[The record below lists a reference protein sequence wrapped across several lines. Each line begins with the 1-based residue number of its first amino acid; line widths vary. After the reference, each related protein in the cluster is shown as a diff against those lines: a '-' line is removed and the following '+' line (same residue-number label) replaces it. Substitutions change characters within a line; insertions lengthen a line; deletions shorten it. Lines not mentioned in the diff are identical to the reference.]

1 MGFNQQLNRTFH
13 ELRVQYSTTPI
24 SHTTNYPTQGVTKSW
39 RNMAANKGTDYRA
52 VRNRVGYIIPDPS
65 LNEEPSF
72 VHSKVLESG
81 DNKASILGKRE
92 IPAGTFGGLLKAA
105 APVES
110 DVAVHSFLTVA
121 ADATLSLA
129 PNSLT
134 RSGVPSNYVNILTAP
149 ITINHGISYCISTS
163 SPNQLGNF
171 VAYFE
176 YGDERFAFKKIGEA
190 IALYQRHY
198 QDTEWYLVA
207 KAESQFEHM
216 HMVGADKSIRRV
228 TFVFDD
234 QAPYDIT
241 GNLGSFSAFILPGSD
256 TGKYST
262 IADDIRVSRIG
273 FEQTLATPLVT
284 EGHWKWAPIKLTALE
299 MDVNDY
305 GVGVFEQYFWDN
317 PELLDDPITF
327 AYPLYKGRTTE
338 TRKLTLDLYRTYLY
352 NTDIRPEVSFDGGV
366 TYLPCTGEDNTFTIA
381 VPSTAT
387 NSIRVKFIFYNATAI
402 HDPLDRLISYSVYQ
416 SGEKTVTSNTWV
428 TLPDEYIR
436 GLTIKD
442 VITRD
447 MDSTAASLTFFDQCG
462 EHYVLGAREW
472 VACRIQLRK
481 ADEDWFTIFQGYS
494 QGSKYEIIQE
504 ASWGAESNLTPRMY
518 TINLVHEIVAYKQV
532 FNRVLKHFFAT
543 SRTNVEAYQADTSI
557 LAAFP
562 STPGEPASIKRAH
575 TWKVVDVLAFIF
587 QLMTQSGATKVTDFP
602 DIPVRISAA
611 DDENNIAIE
620 VGDNL
625 FQKAETLLASYLP
638 NFLYKDYET
647 QKYKLGQE
655 NRLTFATSVGK
666 VFFYNPTPLNGAMCT
681 WPGTDVCWIV
691 ADNNSYLASPVAPK
705 YNVVQVTG
713 SAGLRTSGTLNKWSA
728 VVFNPKSVKLAQDQ
742 AVVPDP
748 TSIDYIGWPIE
759 MVEYN
764 TGFALL
770 SRDNIEFRAM
780 RYLEYKG
787 IGRKHI
793 SFSGPVIVKAHETEA
808 DKFCLPRHFD
818 MITLMIWMGSEVL
831 ERQVYIN
838 SADLTWEKGY
848 IRMDYNVVEA
858 RI

>member
-24 SHTTNYPTQGVTKSW
+24 SHTTNYPSQGVTKSW
-39 RNMAANKGTDYRA
+39 RNIAANKNAFRKVA
-52 VRNRVGYIIPDPS
+52 RNRVGYVIPDPLLS
-65 LNEEPSF
+65 DEVSF
-72 VHSKVLESG
+72 VHSKVTESG
-81 DNKASILGKRE
+81 DNKASLLGEKE
-92 IPAGTFGGLLKAA
+92 IPAGTYASLLKAA
-105 APVES
+105 APDES
-110 DVAVHSFLTVA
+110 DVAIHSFITVV
-121 ADATLSLA
+121 ADAVLSLA

-149 ITINHGISYCISTS
+149 IILDHGKYYHISTS

-176 YGDERFAFKKIGEA
+176 YGDERFAFKKIGGA

-207 KAESQFEHM
+207 KSESQLEHM

-241 GNLGSFSAFILPGSD
+241 GNLGSFSAFVLPGSN
-256 TGKYST
+256 TGNDSVYEDV
-262 IADDIRVSRIG
+262 IRIG
-273 FEQTLATPLVT
+273 RTGIDQTLATPLVT
-284 EGHWKWAPIKLTALE
+284 ESPGEWALIKLTALE

-305 GVGVFEQYFWDN
+305 GVGVFEQYNWEN
-317 PELLDDPITF
+317 PEFLDDPITF

-338 TRKLTLDLYRTYLY
+338 TRELTLDLYRTYLY
-352 NTDIRPEVSFDGGV
+352 NTDIRPEVSFDGGI
-366 TYLPCTGEDNTFTIA
+366 TYLPCTGENNTFTIA

-387 NSIRVKFIFYNATAI
+387 NSIQVKFIFDTPTINYAV
-402 HDPLDRLISYSVYQ
+402 DRLLTYSVYQ
-416 SGEKTVTSNTWV
+416 SGEKTVTPNTWI

-442 VITRD
+442 VISRD
-447 MDSTAASLTFFDQCG
+447 MDSTAASLTFFDPCG
-462 EHYVLGAREW
+462 EYSILGAREW
-472 VACRIQLRK
+472 IACRIQLRK

-494 QGSKYEIIQE
+494 QGSKYEIVQE

-518 TINLVHEIVAYKQV
+518 TINLVHEVVAYKQV
-532 FNRVLKHFFAT
+532 FNRVLKHFFDT
-543 SRTNVEAYQADTSI
+543 SRTSVEAYQADNGLIT
-557 LAAFP
+557 AFP
-562 STPGEPASIKRAH
+562 NTPGEPASIKRAH

-587 QLMTQSGATKVTDFP
+587 SLMTGDNEITDFP
-602 DIPVRISAA
+602 DIPIRISAA

-666 VFFYNPTPLNGAMCT
+666 VFFYNPAPLNGAMCT

-691 ADNNSYLASPVAPK
+691 ADNNSYTASPVAPK

-713 SAGLRTSGTLNKWSA
+713 SAGLRTSGTLNKWSV
-728 VVFNPKSVKLAQDQ
+728 VVFNPKSVQLAEDQ
-742 AVVPDP
+742 VVVPDP
-748 TSIDYIGWPIE
+748 TSIDYVGWPIE

-787 IGRKHI
+787 IGRKHV

-818 MITLMIWMGSEVL
+818 MITLMIWTGSDVL

-848 IRMDYNVVEA
+848 IRMEYNVVEA